1 MSKET
6 SRPDDNPTVPTL
18 YLALE
23 LAQREWKLAF
33 TSGLA
38 VHAHVGAIPAG
49 DLVRLREQMAR
60 ARKRLALPAN
70 CRVLSCYEAGRDA
83 FWVHRALTSA
93 GIHNLVVDSASIEV
107 NRRRRRAKT
116 DRLDALGLLDVLV
129 RHDLGGRRVLATVRV
144 PTPEQE
150 DARQLHRELNSTKHD
165 QTRLINRVRG
175 LLAGQGV
182 RVQTLR
188 ADLALD
194 ALRTWNNQ
202 PLLPGLR
209 QRLAAELEHLGAL
222 HRRILD
228 LDTQRRQALAKPDS
242 RTREQVAQLLRLRAI
257 GVNSAWLFV
266 HELFA
271 WRDLRNRRQVGALA
285 GLTPTPFSSG
295 NTEREQGISKAGL
308 RSVRH
313 LAVEIAWS
321 WLRFQPRSALA
332 RWYQR
337 RFGKGSSRLRKIG
350 IVALARKVLIALW
363 RFLAFGEI
371 PAGAKLKPA

>member
-1 MSKET
+1 MPKET
-6 SRPDDNPTVPTL
+6 SRPDDNPTVPSL

-23 LAQREWKLAF
+23 LSHREWKLAF

-38 VHAHVGAIPAG
+38 VKACVRAIPAG
-49 DLVRLREQMAR
+49 DLVRLRDEIAR
-60 ARKRLALPAN
+60 ARKLLALPAG

-93 GIHNLVVDSASIEV
+93 GLQNLVVDSSSIEV

-116 DRLDALGLLDVLV
+116 DRLDAVGLLDLLV
-129 RHDLGGRRVLATVRV
+129 RHHLGGRRVLAALRV

-150 DARQLHRELNSTKHD
+150 DARQLHRELGSAKRD

-182 RVQTLR
+182 RVETVRANLELDRLR
-188 ADLALD
+188 AWDG
-194 ALRTWNNQ
+194 Q

-209 QRLAAELEHLGAL
+209 QRLAAELQHLGSL

-228 LDTQRRQALAKPDS
+228 LEAQRRQGLAEAD
-242 RTREQVAQLLRLRAI
+242 TRARELAGQLLRLRAI
-257 GVNSAWLFV
+257 GINSAWLLV

-271 WRDLRNRRQVGALA
+271 WRDLRNRRQIGALA
-285 GLTPTPFSSG
+285 GLTPTPFASG
-295 NTEREQGISKAGL
+295 DTHREQGISKAGL

-313 LAVEIAWS
+313 IAIEIAWG

-332 RWYQR
+332 RWYQK
-337 RFGKGSSRLRKIG
+337 RFGHGSARLRKIG
-350 IVALARKVLIALW
+350 IVALARKLLIALW
-363 RFLAFGEI
+363 RFLTFGEI
-371 PAGAKLKPA
+371 PAGAQLKPA